1 MSDSENNMVELL
13 EELLAE
19 YQTHYNLL
27 EMSCMELMRKDEPWE
42 EYARQAAGYKIIIEA
57 TKKEID
63 RQKDL

>member
-1 MSDSENNMVELL
+1 MSDSKNNMVELL

-27 EMSCMELMRKDEPWE
+27 EMCCMELMGEDESWK
-42 EYARQAAGYKIIIEA
+42 EYASQAAGYKIMIET

-63 RQKDL
+63 RQKHL